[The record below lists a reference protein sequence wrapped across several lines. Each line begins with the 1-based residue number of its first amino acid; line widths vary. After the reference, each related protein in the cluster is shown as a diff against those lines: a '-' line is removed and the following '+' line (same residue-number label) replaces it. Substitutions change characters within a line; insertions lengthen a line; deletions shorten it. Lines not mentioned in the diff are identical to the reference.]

1 MNAISSPP
9 KPGKGLPLATD
20 PELTPGG
27 YMKACRKRAGL
38 SRIEVSQR
46 IAVDWKS
53 RLEAQMR
60 LADLEANRPGDY
72 SRLIRALRQ
81 FAPFP
86 FDFPIFASLA
96 AETCSPE
103 LESFAP

>member
-1 MNAISSPP
+1 MNAISTPP

-27 YMKACRKRAGL
+27 YMKACRERAGL
-38 SRIEVSQR
+38 SRVDVAQA
-46 IAVDWKS
+46 IAVDWKA
-53 RLEAQMR
+53 RLDAQIK
-60 LADLEANRPGDY
+60 LAAMEANRPGDY

-86 FDFPIFASLA
+86 FDFGIFASLA

-103 LESFAP
+103 LESFRP

>member
-1 MNAISSPP
+1 MNAISTPP

-27 YMKACRKRAGL
+27 YMKACRERAGL
-38 SRIEVSQR
+38 SRVDVAQS
-46 IAVDWKS
+46 IAVDWKA
-53 RLEAQMR
+53 RLEAQTK
-60 LADLEANRPGDY
+60 LAAMEANKPGDY

-86 FDFPIFASLA
+86 FDFGIFASIA

-103 LESFAP
+103 LESFRP